1 MKMGR
6 ELTKMINKK
15 LLIFLDSPYTGKLSV
30 RWERQVTRKS
40 EKDNARQTTRAG
52 FRWGL
57 ILNKFESKLSEE
69 G

>member
-52 FRWGL
+52 FR
-57 ILNKFESKLSEE
+57 
-69 G
+69 